1 MTDHGTVRNRR
12 LWTAAILSAIVL
24 SGLGLQMRGA
34 VVPEL
39 EIEFAVEKGLL
50 GLVGPAGTLGY
61 VLSIAVVGAIA
72 GRLNLVRWYAIGI
85 AVTTLSIAGL
95 GLAPTFLVFLAVLV
109 VRGLGD
115 GIIRG
120 LDRPML
126 SHLFPDARGRAFGTY
141 DLAWA
146 VGSAAGPLVMTA
158 AIALGDWR
166 LAYFGLAAAL
176 VPVVAFVWRLDLPF
190 EEGREAILD
199 RSALSTLFRTKEI
212 VAMAVAMFFHTG
224 LEGGLF
230 LWLPT
235 FGIEA
240 ADLSQS
246 NANLLL
252 SAFTI
257 AYIPGRLA
265 ATAIVERYDY
275 SLLLVGIE
283 LLLIPLFVVSFFVVE
298 GLATFPAVF
307 ALGMLVS
314 GVYPLLVA
322 FGTDAAP
329 EYSAPINAIA
339 AVSSSISF
347 ALVPMVMGFVAERAG
362 IRPAMWIPLALTVG
376 VLPTILAARRS
387 ISIRDGPET

>member
-1 MTDHGTVRNRR
+1 VTDNGTTRNRR
-12 LWTAAILSAIVL
+12 LWTAAILIAVVL

-34 VVPEL
+34 VIPEL
-39 EIEFAVEKGLL
+39 ELEFVVDKGLL

-61 VLSIAVVGAIA
+61 VVSIAIVGAIA
-72 GRLNLVRWYAIGI
+72 GRLDVLRWYTIGL
-85 AVTTLSIAGL
+85 AVTALTFAGL

-126 SHLFPDARGRAFGTY
+126 SHLYPDARGRAFGMY

-158 AIALGDWR
+158 AIALDEWR

-176 VPVVAFVWRLDLPF
+176 VPLIAFVWHLDLPF

-199 RSALSTLFRTKEI
+199 REALGKLLSTREI
-212 VAMAVAMFFHTG
+212 AAMALAMFFHTG

-240 ADLSQS
+240 AELSQS

-252 SAFTI
+252 STFTI
-257 AYIPGRLA
+257 AYIPGRFA
-265 ATAIVERYDY
+265 ATAVAERYDY

-283 LLLIPLFVVSFFVVE
+283 LLLLPVFFVSFFVVS
-298 GLATFPAVF
+298 GLTTFPAVF
-307 ALGMLVS
+307 ALGILVS

-322 FGTDAAP
+322 FGTDTAP

-347 ALVPMVMGFVAERAG
+347 ALVPMAMGFIAEAQG
-362 IRPAMWIPLALTVG
+362 IRPAMWVPMILTVG

-387 ISIRDGPET
+387 ISIRDGRGE

>member
-12 LWTAAILSAIVL
+12 HWTVAILLAVVL

-39 EIEFAVEKGLL
+39 EIEFVVGKGLL
-50 GLVGPAGTLGY
+50 GFVGPAGTVGY
-61 VLSIAVVGAIA
+61 IVSVAIVGAIA
-72 GRLNLVRWYAIGI
+72 GRLHLVRWYTIGL
-85 AVTTLSIAGL
+85 AVTVLSIAGL

-126 SHLFPDARGRAFGTY
+126 SHLYPDARGRAFGMY

-190 EEGREAILD
+190 DAGQEAVLDREALT
-199 RSALSTLFRTKEI
+199 TLFRTKEI
-212 VAMAVAMFFHTG
+212 VAMALAMFFHTG

-240 ADLSQS
+240 AGLSQA

-257 AYIPGRLA
+257 AYVPGRFV

-283 LLLIPLFVVSFFVVE
+283 LLLVPTFFVSFFVVS
-298 GLATFPAVF
+298 GLATFPVVF

-314 GVYPLLVA
+314 GVYPLLIA

-329 EYSAPINAIA
+329 EYSAPVNAIA

-347 ALVPMVMGFVAERAG
+347 ALVPMVMGFVAAAQG

-387 ISIRDGPET
+387 ISIRDGFEE

>member
-1 MTDHGTVRNRR
+1 MTDNGQALTRR
-12 LWTAAILSAIVL
+12 FWTGAILLAVVL

-39 EIEFAVEKGLL
+39 EIEFVVGKDLL
-50 GLVGPAGTLGY
+50 GFVGPAGTLGY

-72 GRLNLVRWYAIGI
+72 GRLHLVRWYTVGL

-95 GLAPTFLVFLAVLV
+95 GLAPTLLTFLAVLV

-120 LDRPML
+120 LDRPIL
-126 SHLFPDARGRAFGTY
+126 SHLYPDDRGRAFGIY

-146 VGSAAGPLVMTA
+146 VGSAAGPLVMTG

-176 VPVVAFVWRLDLPF
+176 VPLVAFVWRLDLPF
-190 EEGREAILD
+190 EAGREAILD
-199 RSALSTLFRTKEI
+199 REALGELFRTSEI
-212 VAMAVAMFFHTG
+212 VAMALAMFFHTG

-240 ADLSQS
+240 AGLSQS

-252 SAFTI
+252 STFTI
-257 AYIPGRLA
+257 AYVPGRLI

-283 LLLIPLFVVSFFVVE
+283 LLLVPTFFASFFVV
-298 GLATFPAVF
+298 GGVATFPMVF

-347 ALVPMVMGFVAERAG
+347 ALVPMAMGFVAEAQG

-387 ISIRDGPET
+387 ISIRDGVGT

>member
-1 MTDHGTVRNRR
+1 MSDR
-12 LWTAAILSAIVL
+12 WT
-24 SGLGLQMRGA
+24 
-34 VVPEL
+34 E
-39 EIEFAVEKGLL
+39 
-50 GLVGPAGTLGY
+50 
-61 VLSIAVVGAIA
+61 
-72 GRLNLVRWYAIGI
+72 
-85 AVTTLSIAGL
+85 
-95 GLAPTFLVFLAVLV
+95 LAPTFLSFLAVLV

-126 SHLFPDARGRAFGTY
+126 SHLYPDSRGRAFGMY

-166 LAYFGLAAAL
+166 LAYFGLAAAP

-199 RSALSTLFRTKEI
+199 REALVALLGTKEI
-212 VAMAVAMFFHTG
+212 AAMALAMFFHTG
-224 LEGGLF
+224 LEGDLF

-240 ADLSQS
+240 AGLVQS
-246 NANLLL
+246 DANLLL

-257 AYIPGRLA
+257 AYVPGRFV

-275 SLLLVGIE
+275 SVLLVGIE
-283 LLLIPLFVVSFFVVE
+283 LLLLPTFFISFFVVS

-307 ALGMLVS
+307 CLGMLVS

-329 EYSAPINAIA
+329 EYSAPVNAIA

-347 ALVPMVMGFVAERAG
+347 ALVPMVMRFVAEAQG
-362 IRPAMWIPLALTVG
+362 IRPAMWIPLALAVG

-387 ISIRDGPET
+387 ISFRDGGGE